1 MNPEEQYANENQEYV
16 NIQEA
21 DWREISSAEPEQLV
35 IEEQEPVQEEVV
47 NEEEQEME
55 NQEEEQEE
63 EMEMKE
69 EVKEAPVMDKEE
81 VKVELLNKIDMIDSS
96 PLQFE
101 NIQLLIQQQTDKT
114 DIILTDTE
122 LAAATNQVIDGYKLQ
137 MQNAAIKDLQKEQ
150 QIDVNVATLI
160 EKVLLDYT
168 PSEPTD
174 KQGKEES
181 LQDILDELQAQEEVI
196 KKQPTTEAKDNLI
209 QEIVDKKIE
218 EEEEQTEEETL
229 TKEEVMKDDTISEQ
243 VSGMTENTATKK

>member
-47 NEEEQEME
+47 NEEEEEIE

-63 EMEMKE
+63 EEMKE
-69 EVKEAPVMDKEE
+69 EVKEAPIVDKEE
-81 VKVELLNKIDMIDSS
+81 VKAEMLDKIDMIDSS

-101 NIQLLIQQQTDKT
+101 NIQLLIQEQTDKT

-122 LAAATNQVIDGYKLQ
+122 LVAATNQVIDSYKLQ
-137 MQNAAIKDLQKEQ
+137 MQNVAIEDLQKEQ
-150 QIDVNVATLI
+150 KIDVNVATLI
-160 EKVLLDYT
+160 DKVLLDYT

-174 KQGKEES
+174 KQGSEET

-209 QEIVDKKIE
+209 QEIVDKKVE

-229 TKEEVMKDDTISEQ
+229 TKEEVMEDDTISEQ
-243 VSGMTENTATKK
+243 ISGMTENTATKK

>member
-35 IEEQEPVQEEVV
+35 IEEQKPVQEEVV
-47 NEEEQEME
+47 NEEEEEIE

-63 EMEMKE
+63 EEMKE
-69 EVKEAPVMDKEE
+69 EVKEAPIVDKEE
-81 VKVELLNKIDMIDSS
+81 VKAEMLDKIDMIDSS

-101 NIQLLIQQQTDKT
+101 NIQLLIQEQTDKT

-122 LAAATNQVIDGYKLQ
+122 LVAATNQVIDSYKLQ
-137 MQNAAIKDLQKEQ
+137 MQNVAIEDLQKEQ
-150 QIDVNVATLI
+150 KIDVNVATLI
-160 EKVLLDYT
+160 DKVLLDYT

-174 KQGKEES
+174 KQGSEET

-209 QEIVDKKIE
+209 QEIVDKKVE

-229 TKEEVMKDDTISEQ
+229 TKEEVMEDDTISEQ
-243 VSGMTENTATKK
+243 ISGMTENTATKK